1 MGVCPSRVR
10 VSDQVVTM
18 SPVDTMQTAKPEA
31 RDKARSNADSCG
43 LRGKRAA
50 MVTFSPYPGDPRPR
64 RAVDTLVQE
73 GMTVDLV
80 CLGDGASPRQ
90 EALKN
95 VNVIRIPIENRRGG
109 KLAYAYQ
116 YSAFILISSAI
127 FALRSLVRRYDLV
140 YVHNMPDILVFS
152 SLVPKMLGA
161 KVILDLH
168 DPMPELMTTI
178 FNLAKDSASV
188 RLISRLEKWSI
199 ARADFVV
206 TVNVTC
212 KRLFSSR
219 SCRPEKIGVVMNSP
233 DGAIFP
239 FRAPHARGLNSESP
253 KKAFVI
259 MYHGSLVDRNGLDL
273 AVEALARVRK
283 KIPNVELRVYGQKT
297 AFLERVMETARR
309 KGVHEAIHYLGP
321 KRLEELVSEID
332 ACDIGVIP
340 NQRNAFTEINTPTR
354 IFEYLALGKAVVAPN
369 TPGIRDYFGKD
380 SLLFFEPGNAEDL
393 ADKMEYAFCHSAES
407 TEMVKQGQKVYREH
421 SWPNERSRLVEFVS
435 RLFGDGLGKVE
446 SAPDASRAVHGA
458 TLPASPTE

>member
-1 MGVCPSRVR
+1 
-10 VSDQVVTM
+10 
-18 SPVDTMQTAKPEA
+18 MQTAKPEP
-31 RDKARSNADSCG
+31 RDKARSNSDSCG

-73 GMTVDLV
+73 GVTVDLV

-90 EALKN
+90 ETLQN

-116 YSAFILISSAI
+116 YSAFILISTAI

-140 YVHNMPDILVFS
+140 YVHNMPDILVLS
-152 SLVPKMLGA
+152 ALVPKMFGA

-178 FNLAKDSASV
+178 FNLDKDSLSV
-188 RLISRLEKWSI
+188 RLISRLEKWSL
-199 ARADFVV
+199 ARANFVI

-212 KRLFSSR
+212 KRIFSSR

-239 FRAPHARGLNSESP
+239 FRSPRAHALKSGSQD
-253 KKAFVI
+253 KAFVI
-259 MYHGSLVDRNGLDL
+259 MYHGSLVERNGLDL
-273 AVEALARVRK
+273 AVEALALVRK
-283 KIPNVELRVYGQKT
+283 TVRNVELRIYGQKT
-297 AFLERVMETARR
+297 PFLERVMEAARQ
-309 KGVHEAIHYLGP
+309 KGVDEAIHYLGP
-321 KRLEELVSEID
+321 KRLEDLVAEID

-354 IFEYLALGKAVVAPN
+354 IFEYLALGKPVIAPY
-369 TPGIRDYFGKD
+369 TTGIRDYFGKD
-380 SLLFFEPGNAEDL
+380 SLLFFEPGNAENL
-393 ADKMEYAFCHSAES
+393 ADKIEYAFWHRAET

-421 SWPNERSRLVEFVS
+421 SWPNERAQLVKFVS
-435 RLFGDGLGKVE
+435 GLFGDGLGTVD
-446 SAPDASRAVHGA
+446 SATHASRPVHSA